1 MPWNALFLFS
11 LLSPKTWRGQ
21 SWKPVPS
28 YGLKK
33 VDRIYYAL
41 AHHEDS
47 AERAKKEKV
56 KLQEAQKHHESPG
69 AAAKKELVKYLRR
82 SLPLDTNL
90 KEKINGRNYQF
101 TVSKRKELAVE
112 IKTDPQLWEPSEQES
127 FCIQQEVCV
136 TKHTVVRSMSG
147 EVLEERTEPKTT
159 TEILPNLD
167 AIRDAHANGQQL
179 PDGVKVIQE
188 FSIRTRRLVS
198 NELEVRHPNIS
209 GNLYQKLEAPT
220 DLSDAQIKIR
230 CYQQTMKDIE
240 LQIEAN
246 ELETSM
252 LCNGDDILAG
262 NADKVEELEAKK
274 LKLLNSKQS
283 TRTLL
288 TATELD
294 CSARN

>member
-1 MPWNALFLFS
+1 MEQITQTKLEKLNVLQLYQHYGALERSFP
-11 LLSPKTWRGQ
+11 LLTPESQDLARAELEACSKLR
-21 SWKPVPS
+21 SE
-28 YGLKK
+28 K

-56 KLQEAQKHHESPG
+56 KLQEAQKHHES
-69 AAAKKELVKYLRR
+69 KVRQLKELVKYLRR
-82 SLPLDTNL
+82 SLPLDTN
-90 KEKINGRNYQF
+90 KINGRNYQF

-112 IKTDPQLWEPSEQES
+112 IKTDPQLWEPSEQDA

-167 AIRDAHANGQQL
+167 AIRDAHTNGQQL

-198 NELEVRHPNIS
+198 NELEV
-209 GNLYQKLEAPT
+209 EAPEYLGQPVPEVGGT
-220 DLSDAQIKIR
+220 DGS
-230 CYQQTMKDIE
+230 
-240 LQIEAN
+240 
-246 ELETSM
+246 
-252 LCNGDDILAG
+252 
-262 NADKVEELEAKK
+262 V
-274 LKLLNSKQS
+274 
-283 TRTLL
+283 
-288 TATELD
+288 
-294 CSARN
+294 